1 MFDRKGFDGRAHHGV
16 PATAAITA
24 EDAAP
29 PELATPAGLAIP
41 SSPANDPISPPNR
54 LVVGRNLIFEGAIST
69 CDHLVVG
76 GSVVGDLD
84 HCQTIDIVSD
94 GSFHGTA
101 TADDADIAGAFEGEL
116 TVTGQLHIRATG
128 QVRGR
133 VTYGTLA
140 IEPGGHLRGIVE
152 SMAEAMR
159 SHPRP
164 VVVPLHAAKDHDHDG
179 QG

>member
-1 MFDRKGFDGRAHHGV
+1 MFDKKGFDGGAHDSV
-16 PATAAITA
+16 PAITA
-24 EDAAP
+24 AEWTP
-29 PELATPAGLAIP
+29 RELATPAELAIAA
-41 SSPANDPISPPNR
+41 SPANDRSLPPNR
-54 LVVGRNLIFEGAIST
+54 LVVGRNLTFEGAIST

-101 TADDADIAGAFEGEL
+101 TAADADIAGAFEGEL

-128 QVRGR
+128 RVRGR

-152 SMAEAMR
+152 STAESVR
-159 SHPRP
+159 PHPRS
-164 VVVPLHAAKDHDHDG
+164 VVVPLHAAKHHNHDN